1 VSPFDTPRVGNL
13 RSGPRDTPT
22 TARRSS
28 SLFATLPILRRA
40 DPLTLEFRAPT
51 MRYAVRVLNSLSA
64 MSFML
69 R

>member
-1 VSPFDTPRVGNL
+1 V
-13 RSGPRDTPT
+13 
-22 TARRSS
+22 
-28 SLFATLPILRRA
+28 RRA

-51 MRYAVRVLNSLSA
+51 MRYAVRVLNDLSA